1 MSSFGS
7 TPPPPSGPPPSGASG
22 STPKNFGPY
31 EIIAPLGAGGM
42 GEVFRAR
49 DTRLGREVAIKI
61 LRSDVT
67 NTADRRARFE
77 REARTVA
84 ALSHPNI
91 VALYEVGNADGVEYT
106 VSELVVGDSLR
117 TVMEAGALPVRRV
130 VELATQMAD
139 GMAAAHAAGIVH
151 RDLKPENVMVTHD
164 GRVKILDFGLARVMT
179 PGGISGS
186 GAGSGSSAETI
197 AGVEATQ
204 YMTSAGMVL
213 GTAAYM
219 SPEQAKGLEAD
230 YRSDQ
235 FSFGLIVYEMLSGK
249 QTFVRG
255 SAVETMAAIV
265 RDEPEPLE
273 GKIPVP
279 LKWLVQRC
287 LEKEPSQRYDS
298 TKDLYQ
304 QLRMLRDHFSEAFT
318 STMQGVPPEVA
329 AVAESQGKRGAA
341 GWMIPVALLAGLA
354 IGAAAYFLKP
364 DGADLSKYRYT
375 PFAVNSGHPLW
386 SPDGKMVAYQ
396 GDVGDAIELFMRTLD
411 SPTPQQLTHVGG
423 SVRVVSWSA
432 DSSHIYYVETMPT
445 ETVGKVLSVGTVGGD
460 PETVWT
466 AGQAIPKERQDY
478 IARQSITISPDG
490 KTGALFA
497 DLGDKG
503 GYDVYISEPIGS
515 PLRRYPNSGI
525 SSARVFNSP
534 RLQFSPDG
542 KQLMLVRAADQG
554 DECWLLPWPAGSGK
568 PKQVLEKMP
577 HEGGTPPIAWM
588 PDNRRVV
595 AALVTGAAAGQHLFL
610 ADTQSDRLRQI
621 TQGTGNESS
630 PSVSPDGKAI
640 LFSEGSSD
648 GDIIAMSLTDGS
660 TKPLVVTARSES
672 LPAWASKASEMV
684 YLSDRL
690 GTEDLWLHTENADG
704 TSSERPLITRDSFG
718 SDSPRWVYG
727 ATLSPDGK
735 RVIFVTVA
743 FRMGTTALWE
753 ASVAGGAPVRLTDGH
768 NGDTEFTGDWSPDG
782 AQFVYLALQ
791 PDGKDALKVVRT
803 SGGGTP
809 RTLVPD
815 VGGEVPSWSPDGN
828 WIAYSAGNDHWR
840 LVSPDGTK
848 HVDLGTI
855 GTANLGWAKDS
866 RSVYGIRYDAGKF
879 YLFSLDIAAQPAK
892 MHDIK
897 ELDSSLQPRTHLG
910 PAMRFT
916 LAPDGKSIAY
926 STAKDESSI
935 WMLRGWD

>member
-1 MSSFGS
+1 
-7 TPPPPSGPPPSGASG
+7 
-22 STPKNFGPY
+22 
-31 EIIAPLGAGGM
+31 M
-42 GEVFRAR
+42 GEVFRAK

-61 LRSDVT
+61 LRSDVAG
-67 NTADRRARFE
+67 TADRRSRFE

-91 VALYEVGNADGVEYT
+91 VALYEVGNAEGVEFT

-117 TVMEAGALPVRRV
+117 TLMDAGAMPVRRV

-151 RDLKPENVMVTHD
+151 RDLKPENVMVTRD
-164 GRVKILDFGLARVMT
+164 GRIKILDFGLARVMT
-179 PGGISGS
+179 PGGHASSGVGSGS
-186 GAGSGSSAETI
+186 GAETLV
-197 AGVEATQ
+197 GVEATQ

-235 FSFGLIVYEMLSGK
+235 FSFGLILYEMLSGK
-249 QTFVRG
+249 QPFVRG

-279 LKWLVQRC
+279 LKWLVERC
-287 LEKEPSQRYDS
+287 LEKDPAQRYDS

-318 STMQGVPPEVA
+318 STMQGVSPEVA
-329 AVAESQGKRGAA
+329 AAAASQNKRGAA
-341 GWMIPVALLAGLA
+341 IWMVPAALLAGLA

-364 DGADLSKYRYT
+364 SGADLANYRYT
-375 PFAVNSGHPLW
+375 PFAVNANRPIW
-386 SPDGKMVAYQ
+386 SPDGKMAAYQ
-396 GDVGDAIELFMRTLD
+396 ADVGNGSELFLRTLD
-411 SPTPQQLTHVGG
+411 SPTPQQLTHAGG
-423 SVRVVSWSA
+423 WVRALSWSA
-432 DSSHIYYVETMPT
+432 DSSHIFYLEKMPA
-445 ETVGKVLSVGTVGGD
+445 ESVGKLFSVGAVGGD
-460 PETVWT
+460 PEKIWDLENALPQGGKATVPS
-466 AGQAIPKERQDY
+466 QAV
-478 IARQSITISPDG
+478 TISPDG
-490 KTGALFA
+490 KAGVLFG
-497 DLGDKG
+497 DMGDKA
-503 GYDVYISEPIGS
+503 GYDIYISEPIGS
-515 PLRRYPNSGI
+515 PLRRYPDSKI
-525 SSARVFNSP
+525 SSLRVFNAP
-534 RLQFSPDG
+534 RLGFSPNG
-542 KQLMLVRAADQG
+542 KQLMLVRAADAG
-554 DECWLLPWPAGSGK
+554 DEVWLLPWPAGSGQSH
-568 PKQVLEKMP
+568 QVLTKMP
-577 HEGGTPPIAWM
+577 HKGGTPPIAWM
-588 PDNRRVV
+588 PDSRYVV
-595 AALVTGAAAGQHLFL
+595 AALVTSAGAGQHLFL
-610 ADTQSDRLRQI
+610 ADTQSDILRQI

-630 PSVSPDGKAI
+630 PAVSPDGKAI

-648 GDIIAMSLTDGS
+648 GDIISMSLTDGS

-672 LPAWASKASEMV
+672 IPAWSAKTPAMV

-690 GTEDLWLHTENADG
+690 GTEDLWLHTEQADG
-704 TSSERPLITRDSFG
+704 TSTERPLITRESFG
-718 SDSPRWVYG
+718 ATPPQWMYG
-727 ATLSPDGK
+727 AVLSPDGK

-743 FRMGTTALWE
+743 PAGQTTQLWE
-753 ASVAGGAPVRLTDGH
+753 ASVAGGAPVKLTDNSVH
-768 NGDTEFTGDWSPDG
+768 GDTEFTGDWSPDG
-782 AQFVYLALQ
+782 SQFAYLAI
-791 PDGKDALKVVRT
+791 PTDGTVALKIVRT

-809 RTLVPD
+809 HTLVQD
-815 VGGEVPSWSPDGN
+815 IQGEVPSWSLDGN
-828 WIAYSAGNDHWR
+828 WIAYGDNGAHWH

-855 GTANLGWAKDS
+855 KTANLGWAKDS
-866 RSVYGIRYDAGKF
+866 RTVYGIRSDGVKL
-879 YLFSLDIAAQPAK
+879 YLFSLDVTAQPAK
-892 MHDIK
+892 VHDIK

-916 LAPDGKSIAY
+916 LAPDGKSFAY

>member
-1 MSSFGS
+1 
-7 TPPPPSGPPPSGASG
+7 
-22 STPKNFGPY
+22 
-31 EIIAPLGAGGM
+31 M

-61 LRSDVT
+61 LRSDVA

-91 VALYEVGNADGVEYT
+91 VSLYEVGNSDGVEYT

-151 RDLKPENVMVTHD
+151 RDLKPENVMVTRD

-179 PGGISGS
+179 PGSASSSGS
-186 GAGSGSSAETI
+186 GAETM

-235 FSFGLIVYEMLSGK
+235 FSFGLICYEMLSGK
-249 QTFVRG
+249 QPFTRG

-304 QLRMLRDHFSEAFT
+304 QLRMLRDHFSEAFS
-318 STMQGVPPEVA
+318 STMQGVSPEVA
-329 AVAESQGKRGAA
+329 AAAASQSRRGLA
-341 GWMIPVALLAGLA
+341 GWLIPAALLVGLA
-354 IGAAAYFLKP
+354 VGAVAYFLKP
-364 DGADLSKYRYT
+364 SGTDLAMYRYT
-375 PFAVNSGHPLW
+375 PFAVNAGNPLW
-386 SPDGKMVAYQ
+386 SPDGKMAVYQ
-396 GDVGDAIELFMRTLD
+396 GRVGDGTELFLRTLD
-411 SPTPQQLTHVGG
+411 STTPQQLTHAGG
-423 SVRVVSWSA
+423 FARPIRWTA
-432 DSSHIYYVETMPT
+432 DASHIYYLQSMPGETT
-445 ETVGKVLSVGTVGGD
+445 GKVLSVGTVGGD
-460 PETVWT
+460 PETVW
-466 AGQAIPKERQDY
+466 ALPQALLGHSRSYIQRQTVDV
-478 IARQSITISPDG
+478 SPDG
-490 KTGALFA
+490 KAGVVFG
-497 DLGDKG
+497 DIGDKG
-503 GYDVYISEPIGS
+503 GYDVYISQPIGA
-515 PLRRYPNSGI
+515 PLQRYPNSGI
-525 SSARVFNSP
+525 SSAKVFNNP
-534 RLQFSPDG
+534 RMQFSPDG
-542 KQLMLVRAADQG
+542 KQLLLIRAG
-554 DECWLLPWPAGSGK
+554 DSGNEECWLLPWPAGSAS
-568 PKQVLEKMP
+568 PHQVLTKMP
-577 HEGGTPPIAWM
+577 HFGGTPPFAWLADGSHLVM
-588 PDNRRVV
+588 
-595 AALVTGAAAGQHLFL
+595 ALVADVGTNLHLFL
-610 ADTQSDRLRQI
+610 ADTHSDHLRQI
-621 TQGTGNESS
+621 TQGTGGETS
-630 PSVSPDGKAI
+630 PSVSPDGKTI
-640 LFSEGSSD
+640 LFSEVKSD
-648 GDIIAMSLTDGS
+648 GDIVSMSLADGS

-672 LPAWASKASEMV
+672 IPSWAAKVPVMV

-690 GTEDLWLHTENADG
+690 GTEDLWLHTEEGDG
-704 TSSERPLITRDSFG
+704 TGAERLLISRASFP
-718 SDSPRWVYG
+718 SNPPKWIYG
-727 ATLSPDGK
+727 AVPSPDGK
-735 RVIFVTVA
+735 RVIFVA
-743 FRMGTTALWE
+743 ISRGEGTTSLWE
-753 ASVAGGAPVRLTDGH
+753 AAVAGGAPVKLTSDVGK
-768 NGDTEFTGDWSPDG
+768 DTEFTGDWSPDG
-782 AQFVYLALQ
+782 AQFAYVAIE
-791 PDGKDALKVVRT
+791 PDGKDVLKIVRT
-803 SGGGTP
+803 SGGATP

-815 VGGEVPSWSPDGN
+815 IGGDVPSWSPDGY
-828 WIAYSAGNDHWR
+828 WIAYSEGEDHWH

-848 HVDLGTI
+848 HLDLGTI
-855 GTANLGWAKDS
+855 QTANLGWAKDS
-866 RSVYGIRYDAGKF
+866 KTVYGIRTDGAKL
-879 YLFSLDIAAQPAK
+879 YLFSLDVTAQPAK
-892 MHDIK
+892 PHDIK

-910 PAMRFT
+910 PAMRFS
-916 LAPDGKSIAY
+916 LAPDGKSFAY